1 MLILF
6 LNNCLWAG
14 RQVCLMRWSARS
26 SSWMWFALEM
36 PWLRVPSFVNG
47 KPPSPYWK
55 LGPWGF
61 SKHGFWGRFSV
72 KNHGKANLCWKA
84 PMPSTI
90 RDLRFFLRH
99 SRRVAQCFF
108 PWTYPIFNVF
118 SWISWLILWP
128 LRRPCCLVNCLL
140 AASASTWLCMFAPWP
155 GVGWKPYSCAAKQ
168 VQQRMWLATVPAS
181 ARVNLGRGRTW
192 GSGPRKN
199 MGNQGAA
206 KGFLTTYRLECKS
219 CQIADFRRFPPGN
232 MLKSPKEERRIAHLK
247 RTVYRTHLRS
257 VSVKRFGNQLP
268 GRH

>member
-192 GSGPRKN
+192 GSGPRKKH
-199 MGNQGAA
+199 GQP
-206 KGFLTTYRLECKS
+206 RSCK
-219 CQIADFRRFPPGN
+219 RFPNHIQIGMQELPN
-232 MLKSPKEERRIAHLK
+232 CRLQKVSTRKHVKIPKGRAQNSSSEAHGLSNAPTK
-247 RTVYRTHLRS
+247 C
-257 VSVKRFGNQLP
+257 FGQTF
-268 GRH
+268 R